1 MQKSYKGNNLSLGT
15 WPTSGVGFDLA
26 VDAWRKFVKGLAA
39 MEDLGTS
46 PDDERVK
53 QLVVDA
59 REAAKLVRLAL
70 N

>member
-1 MQKSYKGNNLSLGT
+1 MAHVRCRVRFGR
-15 WPTSGVGFDLA
+15 
-26 VDAWRKFVKGLAA
+26 DAWRKFVKGLAA

-59 REAAKLVRLAL
+59 REAAKRVRLAL